1 MTALREIFLQ
11 LLSMSLTSSLVI
23 AVICFLR
30 FLLKRAPK
38 KFSYWLWAAAAF
50 RLICPFSFSAVFSI
64 FSFSS
69 AGTVHSAGPCHQDE
83 LPAGCLPCRRSG
95 PAAHIS
101 WHGFRDSGSGSRF
114 CCHTQPYMDAG
125 RCADAGRS
133 CVQLPENLPAG
144 ARCRNAS
151 PVRL

>member
-69 AGTVHSAGPCHQDE
+69 AGTVHSAGPVTR
-83 LPAGCLPCRRSG
+83 LSLI
-95 PAAHIS
+95 HI
-101 WHGFRDSGSGSRF
+101 
-114 CCHTQPYMDAG
+114 
-125 RCADAGRS
+125 
-133 CVQLPENLPAG
+133 
-144 ARCRNAS
+144 
-151 PVRL
+151 